1 MRRFPLQPTLRPWLP
16 TLALLLGFFALS
28 MLAWSGTTHSSD
40 GLSMAAVTDSLV
52 RYGRWDTETIRWMGI
67 QQGTIGP
74 DGLLYS
80 RKGFATSV
88 IALPLAWLGMALP
101 DIGPLHTVLLLT
113 PLLHALTALYL
124 YHVVRR
130 LLPTV
135 SREGALGVAS
145 LWAFGSLA
153 TPYIKTFF
161 SEPAVALALV
171 AALFHLLVFREKGM
185 LRSAAAVGAW
195 LGFSFVTRSANAI
208 VFPLFALALL
218 LYSYQHWL
226 ALTPRGKPRNP
237 LRQWQTWLLNEGVL
251 ARLFAGAGPLVISG
265 GLYLWY
271 NWYRFGDPLTSGYI
285 AGEEFSAIWWQG
297 LVGLTISP
305 GRGLL
310 WYTPWLPLAL
320 FGTLRLWRRD
330 RALTLVIAGSALLYV
345 LVYAKWYLWSGGY
358 AWGPR
363 FLVPIVPLLALLVA
377 PLLEP
382 DARLHPAI
390 PGGWRGLLWVM
401 SGLGFLVNLI
411 GVLWDFQLHQQALE
425 ATGLPLF
432 TFESFIN
439 PRYAQ
444 ISGLLR
450 LGLET
455 PNTIDLA
462 WMVRGFPEQRVL
474 AMTLAIALAGA
485 GAGAWAWRKRSGA
498 TLLAGGSLLV
508 AVGLWL
514 MLGDLRAFQAPALR
528 EALALLPS
536 PLPEGSQL
544 WYDDPTASE
553 ALLNQIKEP
562 VPITGFNVGGML
574 LSPDEEPRARRLARA
589 ATAPLFLLSDG
600 PARLENG
607 LDLILLDEMFWV
619 GEQQAGSYRVAE
631 YWQGPMSEPISYDLH
646 LAFPDGAALTLRE
659 ARVTP
664 TVAPGQILALALWWG
679 IETPVPPD
687 TQRFLHLYNAA
698 GERVVQQDISPT
710 LGRRPPA
717 TWKPGDLIL
726 DRQALRLPSTLPPGS
741 YTLQLGL
748 YRLDD
753 LARAVTP
760 TGQSEVLIPI
770 TVE

>member
-1 MRRFPLQPTLRPWLP
+1 MRRFLSPHTQLP
-16 TLALLLGFFALS
+16 NLGLFLLFFALS

-40 GLSMAAVTDSLV
+40 GLSMAAVSDALV

-67 QQGTIGP
+67 QQGTFGP

-80 RKGFATSV
+80 RKGFATS
-88 IALPLAWLGMALP
+88 IAALPLTWLGLALP
-101 DIGPLHTVLLLT
+101 DIGPLHATLLLT

-124 YHVVRR
+124 YHTVRR

-135 SREGALGVAS
+135 SREGALGVAC
-145 LWAFGSLA
+145 LWSFGSLA

-171 AALFHLLVFREKGM
+171 AALYHLLVFRENHT

-195 LGFSFVTRSANAI
+195 LGFSLVTRSANAI

-218 LYSYQHWL
+218 LYTYQHWL
-226 ALTPRGKPRNP
+226 ALTPRGQPLDP
-237 LRQWQTWLLNEGVL
+237 LRHWQRWLLDERVL
-251 ARLFAGAGPLVISG
+251 ARLFAGAVPLVLSG
-265 GLYLWY
+265 CLYLWY
-271 NWYRFGDPLTSGYI
+271 NWYRFGNPLTSGYI

-382 DARLHPAI
+382 DARPQPAP
-390 PGGWRGLLWVM
+390 PGGWRGLLWFT
-401 SGLGFLVNLI
+401 GLLGFLVNGI

-432 TFESFIN
+432 AFESFIN

-444 ISGLLR
+444 IPGLAR
-450 LGLET
+450 LGWQT
-455 PNTIDLA
+455 PNTIDLV

-474 AMTLAIALAGA
+474 ALTLAVALAGA
-485 GAGAWAWRKRSGA
+485 GAGAWAWRRRGGA
-498 TLLAGGSLLV
+498 TVLAGGSLLV
-508 AVGLWL
+508 VVALWL

-528 EALALLPS
+528 EALALLPT
-536 PLPEGSQL
+536 PLPEGAQL

-562 VPITGFNVGGML
+562 LPITGFNVGGML
-574 LSPDEEPRARRLARA
+574 LSPDEEPRARTLAREA
-589 ATAPLFLLSDG
+589 HAPIYLLSDG

-607 LDLILLDEMFWV
+607 LDLILLDELFWV
-619 GEQQAGSYRVAE
+619 GEQQAGPYRVAE
-631 YWQGPMSEPISYDLH
+631 YWQGPLSAPIPYDLR
-646 LAFPDGAALTLRE
+646 LTFPDGAALILRE

-664 TVAPGQILALALWWG
+664 TVAPGHILALALWWG
-679 IETPVPPD
+679 IETPMPPD

-717 TWKPGDLIL
+717 TWQPGALIL
-726 DRQALRLPSTLPPGS
+726 DRQALRLPSSLPPGS
-741 YTLQLGL
+741 YTLQIGL
-748 YRLDD
+748 YRLGD
-753 LARAVTP
+753 LARAATP
-760 TGQSEVLIPI
+760 TGQSELLIPI
-770 TVE
+770 TVAR